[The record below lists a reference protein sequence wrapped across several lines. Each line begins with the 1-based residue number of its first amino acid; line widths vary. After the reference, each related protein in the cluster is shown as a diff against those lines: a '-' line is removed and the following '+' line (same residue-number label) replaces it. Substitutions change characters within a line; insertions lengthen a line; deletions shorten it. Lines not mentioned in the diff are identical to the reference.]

1 MQTKQPATLKWVWV
15 VAWLVLAAPALPA
28 QAPRVPARITAA
40 INDANRMTLRGNVHP
55 YARPQFDQGLS
66 ADSLPLEHMLLV
78 LQRSARQEAA
88 LATLLAQQQDPSSPQ
103 FHKWLTPA
111 QFGQQFGPADADITA
126 TTDWLASQGFRVNSV
141 SAGRTVIDF
150 SGTAAQVRTA
160 FRTEIHRY
168 VVNGQEHWAN
178 ASDPQIPA
186 ALAPTIA
193 GINSLHNFSLRPLHH
208 LLGSFSK
215 SKTTGEVKPVNPL
228 FSFPG
233 CGGPCNA
240 VGPADFATIYNVL
253 PLWNAGVDGTGQA
266 IAIAQNTNLN
276 VQDVRNFRS
285 LFGLPPNDPHIIVN
299 GIDPGITDPDSESEA
314 DLDVQWSGA
323 VAKNAAID
331 LVVSASGATD
341 GVILSAQYVVDNN
354 FAPIM
359 SVSFGQCELFLGT
372 AANQQINQLWQQA
385 AAEGITVLVA
395 SGDEGSAACESPVSQ
410 FSITG
415 LAVNGLAS
423 TPYDV
428 AVGGTSF
435 NDLGNSGQFW
445 NSTNA
450 PNTQA
455 SALGYIPETSW
466 NDTCTNAQLASLG
479 FSANGE
485 TNCNNAQLQQLG
497 FLTVTG
503 AGGGAS
509 KCTAPTGSTP
519 STCAGGYP
527 KPSWQIGAGVPNDG
541 FRDLPDVSLFS
552 DGPFGTSFYIIC
564 QSDQNPGG
572 QACNLNSP
580 FFDFLGVGGTSASAP
595 AFAGI
600 VAMINQRTGTRQG
613 NTNPTLYQL
622 ASSSRASCASVAAP
636 AGSCIFY
643 DVTSG
648 TNAMPCLKGSP
659 NCTVS
664 VSSDLYGVLSGYS
677 TTGGYDLATGLGSV
691 NATNL
696 VNNWPVSG
704 SGNPLSGFQILSS
717 SLTITVPAPG
727 KTASTAVTV
736 NSIGGFSGTVL
747 LSCAVAPTTV
757 PNPPTCAFNPAFAIL
772 NSATPSVTVTLQVSS
787 TAPQS
792 TLAVPAGAG
801 GGAGVAVRSY
811 FWAHTA
817 SRNPGW
823 SMGPAG
829 TIFFPAAGL
838 VCFASVIFVGW
849 EKRPRAILLA
859 LGAFILLGAAAG
871 CGNGSSAP
879 TGQIP
884 GTPAG
889 SYVVTITGSS
899 ENLQQTT
906 NVFVSVP

>member
-28 QAPRVPARITAA
+28 QTPRVPAHITAA
-40 INDANRMTLRGNVHP
+40 INDANRVTLRGNVHP
-55 YARPQFDQGLS
+55 YARPQFDQGLA
-66 ADSLPLEHMLLV
+66 ADSQPLEHMLLV
-78 LQRSARQEAA
+78 LQRSAQQEAA

-126 TTDWLASQGFRVNSV
+126 TTDWLASQGFRINSV
-141 SAGRTVIDF
+141 SPGRTVIDF

-160 FRTEIHRY
+160 FRAEIHRY

-178 ASDPQIPA
+178 AGDPQIPA
-186 ALAPTIA
+186 ALAPLVA
-193 GINSLHNFSLRPLHH
+193 GVNSLHNFPVKPLHRITG
-208 LLGSFSK
+208 LFEKSK
-215 SKTTGEVKPVNPL
+215 STGQVRAVKSQ
-228 FSFPG
+228 FTYPG
-233 CGGPCNA
+233 PFCGGTCYDL
-240 VGPADFATIYNVL
+240 GPYDFATIYNVL

-276 VQDVRNFRS
+276 LQDVRNFRS

-423 TPYDV
+423 TPYNV
-428 AVGGTSF
+428 AVGGTDF
-435 NDLGNSGQFW
+435 NDVLNPGQFF

-450 PNTQA
+450 ANTQA
-455 SALGYIPETSW
+455 SALGYIPEMAW
-466 NDTCTNAQLASLG
+466 NDSCTNPALTILG
-479 FSANGE
+479 FSSNPE
-485 TNCNNAQLQQLG
+485 TNCNNVQLQQLG
-497 FLTVTG
+497 FLTVAG
-503 AGGGAS
+503 GGGGAS
-509 KCTAPTGSTP
+509 ACTAPTAATP
-519 STCAGGYP
+519 TSCAGGYA

-541 FRDLPDVSLFS
+541 KRDVPDVSLFS
-552 DGPFGTSFYIIC
+552 GNGLAGSAYIVC
-564 QSDQNPGG
+564 QSDLDPQG

-580 FFDFLGVGGTSASAP
+580 FLDFLAVGGTSASSP

-613 NTNPTLYQL
+613 NANPILYQL
-622 ASSSRASCASVAAP
+622 ASSARASCASAAAP
-636 AGSCIFY
+636 ASSCIFY
-643 DVTSG
+643 DVTAG
-648 TNAMPCLKGSP
+648 TNAVPCLKGSL

-664 VSSDLYGVLSGYS
+664 VSSDLFGALSGYS
-677 TTGGYDLATGLGSV
+677 TTTGYDLATGLGSV

-704 SGNPLSGFQILSS
+704 SGNPLAGFQILSS

-747 LSCAVAPTTV
+747 LSCAVAPATV
-757 PNPPTCAFNPAFAIL
+757 ANPPTCAFSPAFAIL

-787 TAPQS
+787 TAPQTTS
-792 TLAVPAGAG
+792 GVP
-801 GGAGVAVRSY
+801 GAGVGTGANLASLNSGRRIDPASGIFLAVV
-811 FWAHTA
+811 
-817 SRNPGW
+817 GV
-823 SMGPAG
+823 
-829 TIFFPAAGL
+829 I
-838 VCFASVIFVGW
+838 CFAPIIFIGS
-849 EKRPRAILLA
+849 ERKPRVILLSLA
-859 LGAFILLGAAAG
+859 SFILLGAAG

-889 SYVVTITGSS
+889 SYVVTITGAS

-906 NVFVSVP
+906 NVFVSIP